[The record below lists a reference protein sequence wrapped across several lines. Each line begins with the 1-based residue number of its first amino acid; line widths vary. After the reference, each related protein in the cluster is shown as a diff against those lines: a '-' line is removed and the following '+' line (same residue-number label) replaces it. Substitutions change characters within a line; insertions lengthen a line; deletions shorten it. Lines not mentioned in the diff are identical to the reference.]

1 MDKRKFNFKLFTRLV
16 RYVKPYKVNF
26 LFVSFAAVLI
36 SFFSIFNQYLLK
48 IAVDDFITPKD
59 YEGLVTIISIMLGVL
74 LFQVTF
80 QGHIIEQIQMIKKI
94 IENGFAYEK
103 NGSGMFFINDVVV
116 RNNDGVSRN

>member
-16 RYVKPYKVNF
+16 RYVKPYKLNF

-59 YEGLVTIISIMLGVL
+59 YEGLVTIISVL
-74 LFQVTF
+74 F
-80 QGHIIEQIQMIKKI
+80 ISD
-94 IENGFAYEK
+94 
-103 NGSGMFFINDVVV
+103 SGLPLPIL
-116 RNNDGVSRN
+116 SSISSYLT

>member
-16 RYVKPYKVNF
+16 RYVKPYKLNF

-59 YEGLVTIISIMLGVL
+59 YEGFCL
-74 LFQVTF
+74 LYT
-80 QGHIIEQIQMIKKI
+80 
-94 IENGFAYEK
+94 
-103 NGSGMFFINDVVV
+103 SPSPRD
-116 RNNDGVSRN
+116 RTRSRMPSSA